1 MGGSHQS
8 SVERVTS
15 LPKDSAASRAG
26 LFLLLTAAA
35 TVVMVY
41 ARVSADA
48 DQPTLLESLRAIA
61 ANKSM
66 YSVSG
71 AARLI
76 SGITLIAGAWFLWRT
91 WIIQGRFGTSLVPAV
106 FAASGAFT
114 AVSGACALAL
124 ASVASNA
131 AALGTVDAST
141 EIVAHIRWLTGKI
154 GFAVAGLALVAEAQR
169 QWKAG
174 GAIGRIAPASVAIGI
189 AMQLIW
195 VDAATIMHRI
205 SGVAFFV
212 WLVLIGVMLVTG
224 RAERHFAARRDS
236 S

>member
-1 MGGSHQS
+1 MGGSRQS
-8 SVERVTS
+8 SVERATS
-15 LPKDSAASRAG
+15 LTRDSAATRAG
-26 LFLLLTAAA
+26 IFLLLTAVA

-48 DQPTLLESLRAIA
+48 DQSTLLESLRAIA

-91 WIIQGRFGTSLVPAV
+91 WVIRERFGTPVVPAL

-124 ASVASNA
+124 ASAASDA
-131 AALGTVDAST
+131 AAPGTVDAAT
-141 EIVAHIRWLTGKI
+141 ETVAYIRWLTGKI
-154 GFAVAGLALVAEAQR
+154 GFAVAGLALLAAAHR

-174 GAIGRIAPASVAIGI
+174 AIRRIAPPSAVIGI

-212 WLVLIGVMLVTG
+212 WLVVIGVMLVTG
-224 RAERHFAARRDS
+224 RVERHFAARRDS